1 MFFHIFE
8 WQGKKS
14 DDRKKKIE
22 VRNSIKIILYD
33 FLSVLLVNGER
44 IAKPD
49 ELADGNVVLDK
60 TKVFNMFIF
69 ESNECVVVLRYFAVV
84 G

>member
-44 IAKPD
+44 IAEPD
-49 ELADGNVVLDK
+49 KFANGNIILNK
-60 TKVFNMFIF
+60 TIIFDVFIF
-69 ESNECVVVLRYFAVV
+69 YGDKCSVVLRHFAVV

>member
-1 MFFHIFE
+1 M
-8 WQGKKS
+8 KKS

-44 IAKPD
+44 VTEPD
-49 ELADGNVVLDK
+49 ELGDGNIVLNE
-60 TKVFNMFIF
+60 TKVFDVFVF
-69 ESNECVVVLRYFAVV
+69 EGDKCGMVLRHFVMV

>member
-1 MFFHIFE
+1 M
-8 WQGKKS
+8 KKS

-44 IAKPD
+44 IAEPD
-49 ELADGNVVLDK
+49 ELGDGNIVLNE
-60 TKVFNMFIF
+60 TKVFDCFVF
-69 ESNECVVVLRYFAVV
+69 EGDKGSVVLRHFAVI

>member
-44 IAKPD
+44 IAEPD
-49 ELADGNVVLDK
+49 ELGDGNIILDK
-60 TKVFNMFIF
+60 TKVFDFFIF
-69 ESNECVVVLRYFAVV
+69 
-84 G
+84 

>member
-44 IAKPD
+44 IAEPD
-49 ELADGNVVLDK
+49 KFTDGNIILNK
-60 TKVFNMFIF
+60 TEVFNVFIF
-69 ESNECVVVLRYFAVV
+69 EGNKGSMV
-84 G
+84 GCDFTVIG

>member
-1 MFFHIFE
+1 M
-8 WQGKKS
+8 KKS

-44 IAKPD
+44 IAEPD
-49 ELADGNVVLDK
+49 ELGDGNIVLNETKVLD
-60 TKVFNMFIF
+60 VFVF
-69 ESNECVVVLRYFAVV
+69 EGDKCGVMGCYLAVV

>member
-44 IAKPD
+44 IAEPD
-49 ELADGNVVLDK
+49 ELGDGNIILNKTLLRGFLEYQAKYLPSQVL
-60 TKVFNMFIF
+60 N
-69 ESNECVVVLRYFAVV
+69 
-84 G
+84 

>member
-1 MFFHIFE
+1 M
-8 WQGKKS
+8 KKS

-22 VRNSIKIILYD
+22 VRNSIKTILYD

-44 IAKPD
+44 RPEPNKF
-49 ELADGNVVLDK
+49 ADGIIILNKTIIFDVL
-60 TKVFNMFIF
+60 IF
-69 ESNECVVVLRYFAVV
+69 EGDKCGMVGCDFAVI